1 MFTATGSTGYI
12 ALMSRPAT
20 PLLIAGA
27 SGLVLWTM
35 TAIMGGSREPWDSGL
50 YWSVSYPAALGLSAA
65 LGFIFPH
72 GAWRWAAMLVCSQL
86 VVMLLAGSGL
96 GLLPLGLIALAVL
109 SLPAIAL
116 AEIAA
121 AVQRRLQR

>member
-1 MFTATGSTGYI
+1 MFTVSGYT
-12 ALMSRPAT
+12 AAMFRPST
-20 PLLIAGA
+20 PLLIAGII
-27 SGLVLWTM
+27 GLVLWTA
-35 TAIMGGSREPWDSGL
+35 TAIVGGTREPWDSGL
-50 YWSVSYPAALGLSAA
+50 YWSLSYPAALGLSAA

-86 VVMLLAGSGL
+86 IIMLLAGSGL
-96 GLLPLGLIALAVL
+96 GLLPLGLIMLAVL

>member
-1 MFTATGSTGYI
+1 MFTPAGYT
-12 ALMSRPAT
+12 APMFRPST
-20 PLLIAGA
+20 PLLIAGV
-27 SGLVLWTM
+27 SGLVLWTA
-35 TAIMGGSREPWDSGL
+35 TAIIGGNREPWDSGL
-50 YWSVSYPAALGLSAA
+50 YWSLSYPIALGLSAA
-65 LGFIFPH
+65 LGFVFPH
-72 GAWRWAAMLVCSQL
+72 GAWRWAAVLVCSQF

-121 AVQRRLQR
+121 AVQRRLRR